1 MLKFTNTRKGISG
14 TVYIPPEITR
24 IGFSTY
30 PESQPIFEN
39 IVKNSKIFVY
49 QGRRDYRFYT
59 DVNALMRENNAFG
72 EELDFLAR
80 LEFLREREARQYLRL
95 AIPQMET
102 VIATRNLENEMERE
116 DEENNS
122 FLGVD

>member
-1 MLKFTNTRKGISG
+1 
-14 TVYIPPEITR
+14 
-24 IGFSTY
+24 
-30 PESQPIFEN
+30 
-39 IVKNSKIFVY
+39 
-49 QGRRDYRFYT
+49 
-59 DVNALMRENNAFG
+59 MRENNAFG